1 MTLSPEIRQKL
12 TERLAALGEHVPVS
26 LVGPDMRCA
35 TVEDAERL
43 VARFEKWLVV
53 FAELS
58 ADLSTNDN
66 LADLTDTGLHD
77 DRSSLVRLYNTFDK
91 LVVDLET
98 AIRATRE
105 EGISWEPTSRDFPA
119 HTSVIAARKITG
131 TGSIDPSIFIITA
144 KEEHAIQVV
153 HQVIVGLGGEGFRA
167 ICVCGWKSTT
177 SWVRDDVAKAG
188 SEHKQQSQLRGIS

>member
-1 MTLSPEIRQKL
+1 MTLSPQMRQKL
-12 TERLAALGEHVPVS
+12 ADRLAARGESLPGS
-26 LVGPDMRCA
+26 LVGPGLRCE

-66 LADLTDTGLHD
+66 LADLTDDPTRND

-98 AIRATRE
+98 AIRGTRE
-105 EGISWEPTSRDFPA
+105 EGIPWERATRGFPTISGI
-119 HTSVIAARKITG
+119 TVIT
-131 TGSIDPSIFIITA
+131 
-144 KEEHAIQVV
+144 E
-153 HQVIVGLGGEGFRA
+153 GGA
-167 ICVCGWKSTT
+167 DTT
-177 SWVRDDVAKAG
+177 KDG
-188 SEHKQQSQLRGIS
+188 N

>member
-1 MTLSPEIRQKL
+1 MTLSPQMRQKL
-12 TERLAALGEHVPVS
+12 ADRLAARGESLPVS
-26 LVGPDMRCA
+26 LVGPDLRCE

-66 LADLTDTGLHD
+66 LADLTDDPTHND

-98 AIRATRE
+98 AIRTTRE
-105 EGISWEPTSRDFPA
+105 EGIPWERATRNFPTISGI
-119 HTSVIAARKITG
+119 TVIT
-131 TGSIDPSIFIITA
+131 
-144 KEEHAIQVV
+144 
-153 HQVIVGLGGEGFRA
+153 EGVA
-167 ICVCGWKSTT
+167 DTT
-177 SWVRDDVAKAG
+177 KDDN
-188 SEHKQQSQLRGIS
+188 

>member
-1 MTLSPEIRQKL
+1 MTLSPAMRQKL
-12 TERLAALGEHVPVS
+12 AERLAERGESLPVS
-26 LVGPDMRCA
+26 LVGPDLRCE

-58 ADLSTNDN
+58 ADISTNDN

-105 EGISWEPTSRDFPA
+105 DGIPWEQMSRDFPP
-119 HTSVIAARKITG
+119 HTRITNRRPV
-131 TGSIDPSIFIITA
+131 D
-144 KEEHAIQVV
+144 
-153 HQVIVGLGGEGFRA
+153 
-167 ICVCGWKSTT
+167 TT
-177 SWVRDDVAKAG
+177 KDDN
-188 SEHKQQSQLRGIS
+188 